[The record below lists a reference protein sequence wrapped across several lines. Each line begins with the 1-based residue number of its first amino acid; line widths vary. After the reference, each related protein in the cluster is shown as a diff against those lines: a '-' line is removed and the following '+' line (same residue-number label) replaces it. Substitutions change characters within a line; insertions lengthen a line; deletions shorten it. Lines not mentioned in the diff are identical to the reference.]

1 MISAQLSVGLRAL
14 ALAIWFGGGLAML
27 LATRAIFARA
37 GSRAL
42 AGSIS
47 GEALL
52 RFQLLRGFAAV
63 LLGGSALL
71 GGRGLATV
79 LGLGCILFQLASS
92 PVDTRL
98 RKLRVELGG
107 STEGLAE
114 GDPRRKQFGVLHGIS
129 VLLLL
134 AQIAL
139 AAVAILLAARP

>member
-1 MISAQLSVGLRAL
+1 MTTAQLALGLRSL
-14 ALAIWFGGGLAML
+14 ALAVWFGGGLAML

-37 GSRAL
+37 GSRTL
-42 AGSIS
+42 AGTIS

-52 RFQLLRGFAAV
+52 RFQLLRGLAAV

-71 GGRGLATV
+71 GARGLATL
-79 LGLGCILFQLASS
+79 LGLGCILLQLAASLA
-92 PVDTRL
+92 DTRL
-98 RKLRVELGG
+98 RKLRTEIGG

-114 GDPRRKQFGVLHGIS
+114 DDPRRKQFGMLHGVS

-139 AAVAILLAARP
+139 AAVALLLGA

>member
-1 MISAQLSVGLRAL
+1 MTTAQLAPGLRSL
-14 ALAIWFGGGLAML
+14 ALAVWCGGGLAML

-37 GSRAL
+37 GSRVL
-42 AGSIS
+42 AGAIS

-52 RFQLLRGFAAV
+52 RFQVLRGVAAV
-63 LLGGSALL
+63 LLGASALL
-71 GGRGLATV
+71 GARGTATL
-79 LGLGCILFQLASS
+79 LGLGCILFQLAAS

-98 RKLRVELGG
+98 RKLRGEIGG

-114 GDPRRKQFGVLHGIS
+114 GDPRRKQFGVLHGVS

-139 AAVAILLAARP
+139 AAVALLLAR

>member
-1 MISAQLSVGLRAL
+1 MNTAQLAAGLRSL
-14 ALAIWFGGGLAML
+14 ALGIWFGGGLAML

-52 RFQLLRGFAAV
+52 RFQLLRGLAAV
-63 LLGGSALL
+63 LLGAAALL
-71 GGRGLATV
+71 GARSLATV
-79 LGLGCILFQLASS
+79 LGLGCILLQLASS
-92 PVDTRL
+92 PVDSRL
-98 RKLRVELGG
+98 RKLRTDLGG
-107 STEGLAE
+107 STEGLADD
-114 GDPRRKQFGVLHGIS
+114 DPRRKQFGVLHGVS

-139 AAVAILLAARP
+139 AAAALLLAR

>member
-1 MISAQLSVGLRAL
+1 MTTVQLALGLRSL
-14 ALAIWFGGGLAML
+14 AFGIWFGGGLAML

-42 AGSIS
+42 AGTIS

-52 RFQLLRGFAAV
+52 RFQLLRGLAAV
-63 LLGGSALL
+63 LLGGAALF
-71 GGRGLATV
+71 GARGLATL

-92 PVDTRL
+92 PVDSRL
-98 RKLRVELGG
+98 RNLRSEIGG

-114 GDPRRKQFGVLHGIS
+114 DDPRRKQFGVLHGIS
-129 VLLLL
+129 ILLLL

-139 AAVAILLAARP
+139 AAVALVLPV

>member
-1 MISAQLSVGLRAL
+1 MTTVQLALGLRSL
-14 ALAIWFGGGLAML
+14 AFGIWFGGGLAML

-42 AGSIS
+42 AGTIS

-52 RFQLLRGFAAV
+52 RFQVLRGFAAV
-63 LLGGSALL
+63 LLGGSALFGARSL
-71 GGRGLATV
+71 STV

-98 RKLRVELGG
+98 RKLRNEIGG

-114 GDPRRKQFGVLHGIS
+114 DDPRRKQFGLLHGIS

-139 AAVAILLAARP
+139 AAVALLLPA